1 MIEKYDKKLI
11 SEDILKQS
19 EGVFSAASK
28 LYTDLDE
35 ERPYRIKEEILGLL
49 KKVENLY
56 LRSKDLSVFL
66 RDKEVP
72 AEDLEAPQLGMLTK
86 FSDKA
91 FLFTLPPMRS
101 VRKTEEGIG
110 LGKVIKAEVIS
121 LIEEERGKGMSVPT
135 LKNPVLHFVHHI
147 SKESVKNGLLFDAD
161 NLDTSKVIDGLQ
173 TAQLI
178 GNDTV
183 ISITLVHEGC
193 ITDTD
198 ETLLYVYEKGAQSDI
213 KC

>member
-1 MIEKYDKKLI
+1 MTGKYDKKLI
-11 SEDILKQS
+11 SEDVLRQS
-19 EGVFSAASK
+19 EAVFSAASK
-28 LYTDLDE
+28 LYTDLDK
-35 ERPYRIKEEILGLL
+35 ERPYKIKEEILGLL
-49 KKVENLY
+49 KRIEGLY
-56 LRSKDLSVFL
+56 LKSKELSGFL
-66 RDKEVP
+66 RDEVELD
-72 AEDLEAPQLGMLTK
+72 EDLETLHLGILTK
-86 FSDKA
+86 FSERAYK
-91 FLFTLPPMRS
+91 FVLPPMRS
-101 VRKTEEGIG
+101 VRKKSEGSG
-110 LGKVIKAEVIS
+110 LGKVLKAEVIS
-121 LIEEERGKGMSVPT
+121 LIEEKREKGISIPT

-147 SKESVKNGLLFDAD
+147 STESIKRGILFDPD